1 MKIIKDLIKAVLFLA
16 IGIFLFL
23 GLQKFIT
30 PRWNY
35 INTSENIYTKIT
47 AFENLDENI
56 EQVIFLGTSHM
67 RSGVS
72 PIEMY
77 RDNHIVTYNLG
88 TSIQTLEGSYFL
100 AKEAF
105 RTQNPKVIVMDTSS
119 LFFSG
124 VTSRNFDVSMRYIL
138 DSLPLNQTK
147 IEMAKVYA
155 EMSDLGNDNGAILR
169 SEDTTERFISCFVP
183 LLQYHSRWN
192 EINKSD
198 FVDFFAYKDNY
209 SAGYQIGSVLV
220 PGTNT
225 LEGVNALAAELMVV
239 NDVRD
244 SFTYENGIRTAFQT
258 EEDIYS
264 TEIVE
269 SNIEYL
275 VKLKELC
282 DQNGATLLL
291 TKIPSIISPIAYSSA
306 WTKYRYNAVKEV
318 CDRYGIAFLDLQYD
332 ADLGIDVSKDF
343 YDGGMHMNASGA
355 SKVSRFLGNYL
366 KENFGLEETVNL
378 TYESYLPLY
387 DQMVDLV
394 NLQIE
399 TDPIEYLNMLAERSS
414 RYTLLMAVKYD
425 LRTGLSPEE
434 AQALSNLGL
443 QTDWDNEIKIR
454 RSYIAVV
461 DGGNVVHE
469 AVSNRALSYDYT
481 LDNGIQTTM
490 TSAGYYAGS
499 TTSLLVDGVS
509 MSKNANGLNIAVYDK
524 ELGIIVD
531 NASINFCD
539 VYDETT
545 GWGTHSVSH
554 STNRV
559 SEALREAEF
568 QEILDDEN

>member
-282 DQNGATLLL
+282 DQNGATLLM
-291 TKIPSIISPIAYSSA
+291 TKIH
-306 WTKYRYNAVKEV
+306 RYNAVKEV

-481 LDNGIQTTM
+481 LDNGIQTT
-490 TSAGYYAGS
+490 
-499 TTSLLVDGVS
+499 
-509 MSKNANGLNIAVYDK
+509 IAVYDK